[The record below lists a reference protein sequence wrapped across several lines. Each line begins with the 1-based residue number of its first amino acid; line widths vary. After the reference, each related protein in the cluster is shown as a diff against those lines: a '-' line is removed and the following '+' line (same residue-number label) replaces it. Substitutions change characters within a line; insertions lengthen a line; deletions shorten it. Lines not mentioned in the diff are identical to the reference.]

1 MKPILAFDLDG
12 TVISSA
18 AADKAHQEWF
28 SVMAIILG
36 DDSINGKSGSKDYVP
51 DVLDVMQR
59 LTGLDKKDSTD
70 RSMMIKYARNLYQ
83 MIYLAELKKEG
94 PAALAPGM
102 LDLLIDLKQKC
113 MLALITT
120 APEDMVLPAL
130 NILKIKNI
138 FDYVYR
144 SPLDKE
150 PSKTDLMRKFIKE
163 VGKPALYIGNEKAD
177 GEACRELGIKFAL
190 AKWGKHDE
198 DANELAK
205 FNLSEPAQLKGVINL
220 L

>member
-1 MKPILAFDLDG
+1 MKPILAFDFDC

-18 AADKAHQEWF
+18 AAEHAHQEWF
-28 SVMAIILG
+28 TVMGIILN
-36 DDSINGKSGSKDYVP
+36 DKSIAEKAGTKDYVP
-51 DVLDVMQR
+51 DVLGVMEK
-59 LTGLDKKDSTD
+59 LTGLDKNDSTD

-83 MIYLAELKKEG
+83 MMYLAELKKEG
-94 PAALAPGM
+94 PASLAPGI
-102 LDLLIDLKQKC
+102 LDLLIDLKQRC

-130 NILKIKNI
+130 NILKIKSI

-150 PSKTDLMRKFIKE
+150 PSKQDLMRKFIKE

-190 AKWGKHDE
+190 AKWCKHDE
-198 DANELAK
+198 DAESLAK
-205 FNLSEPAQLKGVINL
+205 FNLTEPAQLKGVINL